1 MSLTHS
7 RKSQSS
13 KKPDLTIFFAT
24 DIHGSNL
31 CFKKVLAAP
40 AFYHADVVV
49 LGGDLT
55 GKMIVPIL
63 KTSAGWEARYLSST
77 MRLETESAVRE
88 FEKTVS
94 DAGYYPFQ
102 TTADELADGDAAWKD
117 HVFEDQ
123 VINRLQMW
131 DELAAGHIPIYVAPG
146 NDDEMYVDGVLSQ
159 SRHFVNVE
167 AREVELAKGYKL
179 YSTGWS
185 NITPWHTPRELD
197 EPALLERLERI
208 VAKVDE
214 PDNAVFNFHV
224 PPKDSG
230 LDTCFE
236 VNEQLEVVSELGQ
249 PKLTSAGS
257 TAVRDVLARVQPVAS
272 LHGHIHE
279 SRGMSRIGR
288 TVAFNPGSEY
298 SEGVLRGVLV
308 GLRDHRVESH
318 QFTSG

>member
-1 MSLTHS
+1 MFKL
-7 RKSQSS
+7 RPGKR
-13 KKPDLTIFFAT
+13 PDLTIFFAT

-63 KTSAGWEARYLSST
+63 KTQSGWEARYLASPI
-77 MRLETESAVRE
+77 RLEGESAVRE

-94 DAGYYPFQ
+94 DAGYYPFR
-102 TTADELADGDAAWKD
+102 TTADQLQDGDAAWKD
-117 HVFEDQ
+117 HAFEEQ
-123 VINRLQMW
+123 VIGRLQMW
-131 DELAAGHIPIYVAPG
+131 DDLAAAGNLPIYVAPG
-146 NDDEMYVDGVLSQ
+146 NDDELYVDGVLSR

-167 AREVELAKGYKL
+167 AKGVELPGGYKL
-179 YSTGWS
+179 FSTGWA
-185 NITPWHTPRELD
+185 NRTPWHTARELD
-197 EPALLERLERI
+197 EPALLELIEGI
-208 VAKVDE
+208 VAGVDD
-214 PDNAVFNFHV
+214 PGKAVFNFHV

-236 VNEQLEVVSELGQ
+236 VNERLEVVTELGQ
-249 PKLTSAGS
+249 PKLTAAGS
-257 TAVRDVLARVQPVAS
+257 TAVRDILTRLQPVAS

-308 GLRDHRVESH
+308 SLRDQRVESH

>member
-1 MSLTHS
+1 MFKL
-7 RKSQSS
+7 RPGS
-13 KKPDLTIFFAT
+13 KIDLTIFFAT
-24 DIHGSNL
+24 DIHGSTL
-31 CFKKVLAAP
+31 CFKKVLASP

-63 KTSAGWEARYLSST
+63 KSNGAWEARYLA
-77 MRLETESAVRE
+77 SAVRLE
-88 FEKTVS
+88 SETAVRNFEKTIS
-94 DAGYYPFQ
+94 DAGYYPFR
-102 TTADELADGDAAWKD
+102 TTAEEMLDGDPARKE
-117 HVFEDQ
+117 HIFEEQ
-123 VINRLQMW
+123 VIGRLQLW
-131 DELAAGHIPIYVAPG
+131 DELAAEHLPIYVAPG
-146 NDDEMYVDGVLSQ
+146 NDDELYVDGVLSA

-167 AREVELAKGYKL
+167 AEEVDLPGGYRL
-179 YSTGWS
+179 YSTGWA
-185 NITPWHTPRELD
+185 NTTPWHTPRELE
-197 EPALLERLERI
+197 EPALLARLEGI
-208 VAKVDE
+208 VAGVDD
-214 PDNAVFNFHV
+214 PSKAIFNFHV

-236 VNEQLEVVSELGQ
+236 VNERLEVVSELGQ

-257 TAVRDVLARVQPVAS
+257 TAVRDILTRVQPLAS

-279 SRGMSRIGR
+279 SRGISRIGR

-308 GLRDHRVESH
+308 SLRESRVERH

>member
-1 MSLTHS
+1 MFKLRPGS
-7 RKSQSS
+7 R
-13 KKPDLTIFFAT
+13 PDLTIFFAT

-40 AFYHADVVV
+40 VFYHADVVV

-55 GKMIVPIL
+55 GKMIVPIV
-63 KTSAGWEARYLSST
+63 KTPGGWEARYLSSAV
-77 MRLETESAVRE
+77 RLESESAVRE

-94 DAGYYPFQ
+94 DAGYYPFR
-102 TTADELADGDAAWKD
+102 TTADQLEEGDATWKD
-117 HVFEDQ
+117 HVFEEQ
-123 VINRLQMW
+123 VIGRLQMW
-131 DELAAGHIPIYVAPG
+131 DELAADHMPIYVAPG
-146 NDDEMYVDGVLSQ
+146 NDDEMYVDGLLSQ

-167 AREVELAKGYKL
+167 AKGVELAGGYNL
-179 YSTGWS
+179 YSTGWA

-197 EPALLERLERI
+197 EPALLELLERI
-208 VAKVDE
+208 VAGVHDPGK
-214 PDNAVFNFHV
+214 AVFNFHV

-236 VNEQLEVVSELGQ
+236 VNERLEVVSELGQ
-249 PKLTSAGS
+249 PKLTAAGS
-257 TAVRDVLARVQPVAS
+257 TAVRDILTRVQPVAS

-308 GLRDHRVESH
+308 SLRDHRVERH

>member
-1 MSLTHS
+1 MFKLRSG
-7 RKSQSS
+7 S
-13 KKPDLTIFFAT
+13 KHDLTIFFAT

-63 KTSAGWEARYLSST
+63 STPKGWEARYLSSAV
-77 MRLETESAVRE
+77 RLESESAVGD

-94 DAGYYPFQ
+94 DAGYYPFR
-102 TTADELADGDAAWKD
+102 TTADQLERGDPGWKD
-117 HVFEDQ
+117 DVFKEQ
-123 VINRLQMW
+123 VISRLQMW
-131 DELAAGHIPIYVAPG
+131 DELAGGHRAIYVAPG
-146 NDDEMYVDGVLSQ
+146 NDDEMYVDEVLNL
-159 SRHFVNVE
+159 SRSFVNAE
-167 AREVELAKGYKL
+167 ATEIELPEGYRL
-179 YSTGWS
+179 YSTGWA
-185 NITPWHTPRELD
+185 NRTPWHTPREMD
-197 EPALLERLERI
+197 EPALLERLEGI
-208 VAKVDE
+208 VGRVQDPGRAI
-214 PDNAVFNFHV
+214 FNFHV

-249 PKLTSAGS
+249 PKLTAAGS
-257 TAVRDVLARVQPVAS
+257 SAVREVITRIQPLAS

-279 SRGMSRIGR
+279 SRGASRIGH
-288 TVAFNPGSEY
+288 TLALNPGSEY
-298 SEGVLRGVLV
+298 SEGILRGVLV
-308 GLRDHRVESH
+308 SLKDSQVERH

>member
-1 MSLTHS
+1 MFKL
-7 RKSQSS
+7 RPGS
-13 KKPDLTIFFAT
+13 KLDLTIFFAT

-40 AFYHADVVV
+40 AFYHADAVV

-55 GKMIVPIL
+55 GKMIVPIV
-63 KTSAGWEARYLSST
+63 KSDGAWEARYLSST
-77 MRLETESAVRE
+77 VRLEGEPAVRE
-88 FEKTVS
+88 FEKTIS
-94 DAGYYPFQ
+94 DAGYYPFR
-102 TTADELADGDAAWKD
+102 TTPEEMQDGDPAWKE
-117 HVFEDQ
+117 HVFEEQ
-123 VINRLQMW
+123 VIGRLQMW
-131 DELAAGHIPIYVAPG
+131 DELAGGHLPLYVAPG
-146 NDDEMYVDGVLSQ
+146 NDDDLYVDGVLSA

-167 AREVELAKGYKL
+167 SQDMELPGGYRL
-179 YSTGWS
+179 YSTGWA
-185 NITPWHTPRELD
+185 NPTPWHTPRELD
-197 EPALLERLERI
+197 EAALLERLEKI
-208 VAKVDE
+208 VAHVAD
-214 PDNAVFNFHV
+214 PDHAVFNFHV

-236 VNEQLEVVSELGQ
+236 VNERLEVVSELGQ
-249 PKLTSAGS
+249 PKLVSAGS
-257 TAVRDVLARVQPVAS
+257 TAVRDILARVQPVAS

-308 GLRDHRVESH
+308 GLRGDRVDRH

>member
-1 MSLTHS
+1 MFKL
-7 RKSQSS
+7 RPGPKL
-13 KKPDLTIFFAT
+13 DLTIFFAT
-24 DIHGSNL
+24 DIHGSTL

-63 KTSAGWEARYLSST
+63 KTADGWDARYLSSII
-77 MRLETESAVRE
+77 RLDGESAVRD

-94 DAGYYPFQ
+94 DTGYYPFR
-102 TTADELADGDAAWKD
+102 TTADQLQADDPGWQER
-117 HVFEDQ
+117 VFKEQ
-123 VINRLQMW
+123 VIGRLQLW
-131 DELAAGHIPIYVAPG
+131 DELAGARNPIYVAPG
-146 NDDEMYVDGVLSQ
+146 NDDEMYVDEVLTQ
-159 SRHFVNVE
+159 SRSFVNAE
-167 AREVELAKGYKL
+167 AKDIELPGRYRL
-179 YSTGWS
+179 FSTGWA
-185 NITPWHTPRELD
+185 NRTPWHTPREMD
-197 EPALLERLERI
+197 EPALLGLLEEI
-208 VAKVDE
+208 VAGVDD
-214 PDNAVFNFHV
+214 PGRAIFNFHV

-249 PKLTSAGS
+249 PKLTAAGS
-257 TAVRDVLARVQPVAS
+257 TAVREILTRVQPVAS

-298 SEGVLRGVLV
+298 SEGILRGVLV
-308 GLRDHRVESH
+308 SLQDGRVERH

>member
-1 MSLTHS
+1 MFKLRPGSTT
-7 RKSQSS
+7 
-13 KKPDLTIFFAT
+13 DLTIFFAT

-31 CFKKVLAAP
+31 CFKKVLVAP

-63 KTSAGWEARYLSST
+63 KTAHGWEARYLSSAVN
-77 MRLETESAVRE
+77 LEGESAVRE

-94 DAGYYPFQ
+94 DAGYYPFR
-102 TTADELADGDAAWKD
+102 TTAEEIQQGDPAWKE
-117 HVFEDQ
+117 HVFEEQ
-123 VINRLQMW
+123 VIGRLQMW
-131 DELAAGHIPIYVAPG
+131 DELAGDHLPIYVAPG
-146 NDDEMYVDGVLSQ
+146 NDDEMYVDDVLSQ

-167 AREVELAKGYKL
+167 AKGVELAAGYRL
-179 YSTGWS
+179 FSTGWA
-185 NITPWHTPRELD
+185 NRTPWHTARELD
-197 EPALLERLERI
+197 EPALLELLDGI
-208 VAKVDE
+208 VAGVVD
-214 PDNAVFNFHV
+214 PGRSVFNFHV

-236 VNEQLEVVSELGQ
+236 VNENLEVVSELGQ

-257 TAVRDVLARVQPVAS
+257 SAVREVLTRVQPVAS

-298 SEGVLRGVLV
+298 SEGVLRGVIV
-308 GLRDHRVESH
+308 SLRDQRVERH